1 MILLLLQGLMSML
14 CAPVRDD
21 QIQALKTQTEVV
33 HIFKGKSYRTVPVCD
48 NVLAHQGRIQFLSV
62 FSVKNLTLIAEI

>member
-33 HIFKGKSYRTVPVCD
+33 HIFKGKSYRTVCG
-48 NVLAHQGRIQFLSV
+48 NVLAHQGLIQF
-62 FSVKNLTLIAEI
+62 FICFFVKNSPLLA